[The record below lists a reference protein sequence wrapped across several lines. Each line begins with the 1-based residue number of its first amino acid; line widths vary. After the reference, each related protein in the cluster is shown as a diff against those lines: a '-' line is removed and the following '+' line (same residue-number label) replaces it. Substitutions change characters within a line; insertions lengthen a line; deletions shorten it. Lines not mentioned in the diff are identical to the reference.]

1 MKKTFDHISSEKYT
15 SKFHNICS
23 VVEYNLWFVSYYD
36 GSCMSRHENVAVS
49 RLMQLLCSPTLKN
62 TAGRPAQTWRTPS
75 HFQTVLTV
83 YVAPKMK
90 T

>member
-49 RLMQLLCSPTLKN
+49 RLMQLLCP
-62 TAGRPAQTWRTPS
+62 AGRPAQTWRTPS

-83 YVAPKMK
+83 YVALKMK